1 MFKKMFKMFGHKT
14 IKTKNEENI
23 PVYWGPSL
31 DSSIKDESALI
42 KNRLDNIE
50 SVLKLLTDT
59 ILKDDKKP
67 THPTN
72 NALTISVSDLSD
84 EAKKE
89 LFEVVKNEMKEET
102 CLEMIQKM
110 DNETLEEKKEIITS
124 MIIAGVLWSKELME
138 APLYITEE
146 EYEYYRNEYELTQKN
161 ALEKMIEKN
170 INKNSEKKDTDY
182 TKLNIINII
191 EEVCNGFPHILNQK
205 ELYDDIDETTVHSM
219 SAFTETN
226 RKYMTPLLPII
237 DKGLKKIKELLPSE
251 ILVRYNDLIWN
262 EDGIQYYLEYGCKDD
277 LGNITNLDSK
287 YKQRIIIDAKN
298 LKNYSISDKKVLD
311 KSN

>member
-14 IKTKNEENI
+14 IKIKNEENI
-23 PVYWGPSL
+23 PAYWGQSL

-59 ILKDDKKP
+59 ILKDDKKL
-67 THPTN
+67 THPMN

-124 MIIAGVLWSKELME
+124 MIIAGVLWSKELLE
-138 APLYITEE
+138 SPLYITKE
-146 EYEYYRNEYELTQKN
+146 EYEYYKNEYELTQKN

-191 EEVCNGFPHILNQK
+191 EELCNGFPHILNQK
-205 ELYDDIDETTVHSM
+205 ELYDDIDETIVHSM

-226 RKYMTPLLPII
+226 RKYMTSLLPII
-237 DKGLKKIKELLPSE
+237 NKGLKKIKELLPSE

>member
-14 IKTKNEENI
+14 IKIKNEENDYKPI
-23 PVYWGPSL
+23 PNL
-31 DSSIKDESALI
+31 DFLIKDELALI

-67 THPTN
+67 EHPMN

-110 DNETLEEKKEIITS
+110 DNEALEEKKEIITS

-138 APLYITEE
+138 PPLYITEE
-146 EYEYYRNEYELTQKN
+146 EYEYYRNEYE
-161 ALEKMIEKN
+161 EKRRE
-170 INKNSEKKDTDY
+170 SCKK
-182 TKLNIINII
+182 
-191 EEVCNGFPHILNQK
+191 
-205 ELYDDIDETTVHSM
+205 
-219 SAFTETN
+219 
-226 RKYMTPLLPII
+226 
-237 DKGLKKIKELLPSE
+237 
-251 ILVRYNDLIWN
+251 
-262 EDGIQYYLEYGCKDD
+262 
-277 LGNITNLDSK
+277 
-287 YKQRIIIDAKN
+287 
-298 LKNYSISDKKVLD
+298 
-311 KSN
+311 